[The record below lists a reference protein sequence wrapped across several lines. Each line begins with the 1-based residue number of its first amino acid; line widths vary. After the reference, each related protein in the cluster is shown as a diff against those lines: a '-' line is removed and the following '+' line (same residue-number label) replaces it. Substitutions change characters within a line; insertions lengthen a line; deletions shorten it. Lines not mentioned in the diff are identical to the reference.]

1 MIVPMGR
8 SPWGSVRKLPSGR
21 FQARYC
27 IGLVWHNAQTTFR
40 TKREADAYLASVRAD
55 IDRGSWIDPDAGKVT
70 LEEYSSR
77 WVAERPLR
85 PRTRELYEGQLRLH
99 ILPAIGETELG
110 QITPSRIRTWR
121 ADMISAGKP
130 GASTIAKCYRLVH
143 AVFATAVED
152 GIVMRN
158 PCVVKGASTER
169 PAERPVATIKEVF
182 EIADAIAPEFRA
194 AVLLAT
200 FCGLRLGEVRALR
213 QRHLDLLHRTVRI
226 EEQYQELSDGT
237 IILGP
242 PKTDA
247 GVRTIVIPQVII
259 PDLENHIT
267 SIPLGPDGLLFTT
280 TSGGPFRRATLY
292 TAWRRATRSIG
303 NTGLRFHD
311 LRHTG
316 NTLAAAT
323 GASTKELMSRMG
335 QSSSRA
341 ALIYQHATKDRD
353 AVIADSLSSMIAE
366 HRSQSS

>member
-1 MIVPMGR
+1 M
-8 SPWGSVRKLPSGR
+8 RKLPSGR

-27 IGLVWHNAQTTFR
+27 VDLVWHNAPTTFR

-55 IDRGSWIDPDAGKVT
+55 VDRGSWIDPNAGKVT
-70 LEEYSSR
+70 FGEYSSR
-77 WVAERPLR
+77 WLAERPQLR
-85 PRTRELYEGQLRLH
+85 PRTRELYDGQLRLH
-99 ILPAIGETELG
+99 ILPVLGETELG
-110 QITPSRIRTWR
+110 HITPSRIRTWR

-143 AVFATAVED
+143 AVLATAVED
-152 GIVMRN
+152 GILLRN
-158 PCVVKGASTER
+158 PCIVKGASTER

-182 EIADAIAPEFRA
+182 DIADAIAPELRA

-237 IILGP
+237 LMLGP

-247 GVRTIVIPQVII
+247 GVRTIAIPQVII
-259 PDLENHIT
+259 ADLELH
-267 SIPLGPDGLLFTT
+267 LGSVAPGSDGLLFTT
-280 TSGGPFRRATLY
+280 ATGGPMRRATLY
-292 TAWRRATRSIG
+292 TAWHRATKSVGI
-303 NTGLRFHD
+303 TGLRFHD

-316 NTLAAAT
+316 NTLAAST
-323 GASTKELMSRMG
+323 GVSTKKELMSRMG

-341 ALIYQHATKDRD
+341 ALIYQHATQDRD
-353 AVIADSLSSMIAE
+353 VVIADSLSSMITE
-366 HRSQSS
+366 HRSKSS